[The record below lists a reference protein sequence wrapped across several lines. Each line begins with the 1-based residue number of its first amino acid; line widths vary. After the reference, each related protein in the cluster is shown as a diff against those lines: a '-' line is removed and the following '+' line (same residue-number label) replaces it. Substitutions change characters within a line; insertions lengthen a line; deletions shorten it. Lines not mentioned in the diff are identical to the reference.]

1 MSDNERPTFGGQ
13 RGGQGRQPGGG
24 FGRGGGA
31 GFGRGRDGGQGGGF
45 APRERRG
52 GRARRGDIQAA
63 LLTLLAEEDMH
74 GYQIIGEL
82 AERSGGAWT
91 PGAGSVYPTLRLL
104 QDQGLI
110 TSHADGTKRVFSI
123 TPAGR
128 RMATTASDTAPWQ
141 HYREAEG
148 ARGQLRQA
156 TQSLVGALAQVEA
169 TGTDAE
175 NAKAAQIV
183 AGARKAIYLMLAEE
197 EA

>member
-1 MSDNERPTFGGQ
+1 MGNNERPTFGGQ
-13 RGGQGRQPGGG
+13 RGGFGGQVGG
-24 FGRGGGA
+24 FGRGGG
-31 GFGRGRDGGQGGGF
+31 GFGS
-45 APRERRG
+45 RERRG

-63 LLTLLAEEDMH
+63 LLTLLVEEDMH

-82 AERSGGAWT
+82 AERSGGAWR

-104 QDQGLI
+104 QEQGLI

-128 RMATTASDTAPWQ
+128 RMAATATDTAPWQ

-156 TQSLVGALAQVEA
+156 TESLVGALAQVEA

-175 NAKAAQIV
+175 NAKAAEIV
-183 AGARKAIYLMLAEE
+183 AGARRAVYLMLAGED
-197 EA
+197 A